1 MAKAKQAMDIINSI
15 SDPELTE
22 LAPQVTSAL
31 IDGEDTPDFSFE
43 LAQSSM
49 TNV

>member
-1 MAKAKQAMDIINSI
+1 MDIINSI
-15 SDPELTE
+15 SDPELTTNGT
-22 LAPQVTSAL
+22 AGSPSAL